1 MVLRAGWLLL
11 ALWAWSGKWAVTA
24 SDARCDVE
32 ALRCDVI
39 CSFPDLTT
47 HCNRCVRRRP
57 MRFGKRSGVKPR
69 SFSRV
74 PKEALAAAPA
84 AATLPRTPPARP
96 KVTEAPRPFLSRA
109 RRPASWDLLEAE
121 YFPTLLLE
129 SESQPR
135 TLEEEEEGEGDPDDP
150 QAPGPAI
157 EYEDDLRRK
166 RRRRRRRN
174 ASHGFEDEVLRAFRS
189 SRLAGDAVRALTRR
203 KRSTVYEIIEGLM
216 ELLGLET
223 LPVDPR
229 FYGCHELVLPFYN

>member
-1 MVLRAGWLLL
+1 MVLRASWLLL

-57 MRFGKRSGVKPR
+57 MRFGKRSGGKT
-69 SFSRV
+69 SAFSRV
-74 PKEALAAAPA
+74 PTEALSAAPA
-84 AATLPRTPPARP
+84 ASTLPRTPLAFP
-96 KVTEAPRPFLSRA
+96 KATEAPRIFLSEA
-109 RRPASWDLLEAE
+109 QRPASLDRLEAE
-121 YFPTLLLE
+121 PKYLSALILTPEARPRVLE
-129 SESQPR
+129 DF
-135 TLEEEEEGEGDPDDP
+135 EGAG
-150 QAPGPAI
+150 PGI
-157 EYEDDLRRK
+157 EYEDDL

-174 ASHGFEDEVLRAFRS
+174 ASQRLEDAAPRSFRRP
-189 SRLAGDAVRALTRR
+189 RLSGGAARGLQRR
-203 KRSTVYEIIEGLM
+203 KRSTVYEIIESLM